1 MPKNEIQIR
10 HFELFSNNMRRS
22 LALHVHPQEVR
33 ITNLRIHSFIK
44 IDQRVFEALEYRQ
57 MFFILGFQFYFAKK
71 KIDL

>member
-1 MPKNEIQIR
+1 
-10 HFELFSNNMRRS
+10 MRRS

-57 MFFILGFQFYFAKK
+57 MFFIIRISILLCKK
-71 KIDL
+71 KRLTYEPSALPGTWLYWLTF

>member
-57 MFFILGFQFYFAKK
+57 MFFIL
-71 KIDL
+71 KISILLCQK